1 MNASI
6 DVTAS
11 ASARPGRIAIRAV
24 TGVLVLTG
32 LIRLFSLGAYPL
44 FDKTEARYALIG
56 ELMHATGNW
65 ITPLIELGVPFW
77 AKPPLS
83 VWGTALSYA
92 AFGVNEFAARFPS
105 LILLALVAYLVFAM
119 ATAMRDRDFGL
130 VAVCVFAST
139 GLSFYLAGGVM
150 TDPALLLGVTVTMV
164 AFWNCMSGPNRA
176 WGFLFFVG
184 LVIALLAK
192 GPIGVVLPGVSI
204 AAWVAWHNKWRE
216 TWRNLPWIAGT
227 LLTVVLVV
235 PWYVIAERATPGFLD
250 YFIIGE
256 HFQRFVSTGW
266 SGDLYGGPRV
276 FPYGT
281 IWLFG
286 LLAML
291 PWSFIVLLL
300 PFHRR
305 LRQVV
310 FNRKLIRDP
319 WLSYLVFWFFGS
331 LVFFTVPRI
340 ILITYVA
347 TSLPAFA
354 LLTAHVLRRLG
365 DDQRPYRIA
374 LIAALMPLVCL
385 AFVIANRID
394 AFAFSPVIPTQ
405 KHIVHAYEAQ
415 RRGADY
421 NLVYLLDRP
430 FSAEF
435 YSARRAKLALTAA
448 DAARLLQEGRDP
460 FFAIASARLIEL
472 PADLRARL
480 QTAVER
486 NGTLLLRPVAR

>member
-1 MNASI
+1 MNASV

-11 ASARPGRIAIRAV
+11 ATVRPARAAIRAV
-24 TGVLVLTG
+24 VWVLAFTVLV
-32 LIRLFSLGAYPL
+32 RLFSLGAYPL

-56 ELMHATGNW
+56 ELMYATGNW
-65 ITPLIELGVPFW
+65 VTPLIELGVPFW

-105 LILLALVAYLVFAM
+105 FIMLALVAYLVFVI
-119 ATAMRDRDFGL
+119 ATAARDRDFGL
-130 VAVCVFAST
+130 VAVCVFFST

-150 TDPALLLGVTVTMV
+150 TDPALLLGVTLTMV
-164 AFWNCMSGPNRA
+164 AFWTCMTGPTRA
-176 WGFLFFVG
+176 WGFLFFIG
-184 LVIALLAK
+184 LAIALLAK
-192 GPIGVVLPGVSI
+192 GPIGVVLPGFSI

-227 LLTVVLVV
+227 LLVVLLVV
-235 PWYVIAERATPGFLD
+235 PWYVLAERATPGFFN

-256 HFQRFVSTGW
+256 HFQRFVRTGW

-281 IWLFG
+281 IWLFAM
-286 LLAML
+286 LAML

-305 LRQVV
+305 LREAV
-310 FNRKLIRDP
+310 FSKELIRDQ

-365 DDQRPYRIA
+365 DDGRPYRIA
-374 LIAALMPLVCL
+374 LIAALVPLVCFS
-385 AFVIANRID
+385 FVIANRID
-394 AFAFSPVIPTQ
+394 AFALSPGVPTE
-405 KHIVHAYEAQ
+405 KHVVQAYEAQ

-421 NLVYLLDRP
+421 NLIYLLDRP

-435 YSARRAKLALTAA
+435 YSARRAKLAQTAQ
-448 DAARLLQEGRDP
+448 DATRMLQQGGNPLFAVSRKRL
-460 FFAIASARLIEL
+460 AEL
-472 PADLRARL
+472 PAELRARL
-480 QTAVER
+480 ETVVER
-486 NGTLLLRPVAR
+486 NGTLLLRPIAP

>member
-1 MNASI
+1 MSASV

-11 ASARPGRIAIRAV
+11 ASARPARIAIRAV
-24 TGVLVLTG
+24 TGVLAFTVLA
-32 LIRLFSLGAYPL
+32 RLFSLGAYPL

-56 ELMHATGNW
+56 ELMYATGNW

-105 LILLALVAYLVFAM
+105 FIMLALVAYLVFAM
-119 ATAMRDRDFGL
+119 AAAARDRDFGL
-130 VAVCVFAST
+130 IAICVFAST

-150 TDPALLLGVTVTMV
+150 TDPALVLGVTVTMV
-164 AFWNCMSGPNRA
+164 AFWNCMTGPTRT
-176 WGFLFFVG
+176 WGFLFFIG
-184 LVIALLAK
+184 LTIALLAK
-192 GPIGVVLPGVSI
+192 GPIGVVLPGLSI

-216 TWRNLPWIAGT
+216 TWRNLPWISGS
-227 LLTVVLVV
+227 LLIVVLVV
-235 PWYVIAERATPGFLD
+235 PWYLLAERATPGFLD

-256 HFQRFVSTGW
+256 HFQRFVRTGW
-266 SGDLYGGPRV
+266 TGDLYGGPRV

-305 LRQVV
+305 LREVV
-310 FNRKLIRDP
+310 FSRELIRDP
-319 WLSYLVFWFFGS
+319 WLSYLLFWFLGS

-365 DDQRPYRIA
+365 DDERPYRIA
-374 LIAALMPLVCL
+374 LVAALMPAVCL

-394 AFAFSPVIPTQ
+394 AFAFSPAIPTQ
-405 KHIVHAYEAQ
+405 KHVVAAYEAE
-415 RRGADY
+415 RRGTDY
-421 NLVYLLDRP
+421 NLIYLLDRP

-435 YSARRAKLALTAA
+435 YSGRRAKLAPAA
-448 DAARLLQEGRDP
+448 HDAERLLRQGGDP
-460 FFAIASARLIEL
+460 FVAIDSKRLAQL
-472 PADLRARL
+472 PADLRSRL
-480 QTAVER
+480 VTVVER
-486 NGTLLLRPVAR
+486 NGTLLLRPAAR